1 MGQDLKIPAV
11 LIRKQRVTYDEL
23 MNECTY
29 TQLTVLMDKRLIKYI
44 FDEKMYVLTQ
54 EGKERV
60 NHSGPET
67 FHRKEY
73 H

>member
-23 MNECTY
+23 MSECTY

-60 NHSGPET
+60 NRSGPET
-67 FHRKEY
+67 SHRKEY